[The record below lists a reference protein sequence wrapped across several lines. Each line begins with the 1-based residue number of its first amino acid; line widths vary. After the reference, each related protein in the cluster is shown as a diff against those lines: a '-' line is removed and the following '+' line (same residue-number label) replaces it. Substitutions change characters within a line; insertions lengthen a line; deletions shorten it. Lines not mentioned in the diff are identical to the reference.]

1 VRGASVNFSTGF
13 LLRFFSRE
21 RPPAMGPLEWI
32 TAVTALGGFVAWMT
46 AMWVRAGRIL
56 QRIDDISGDH
66 LKLREQVDA
75 HGTRLTRLEVV
86 AERNR

>member
-1 VRGASVNFSTGF
+1 
-13 LLRFFSRE
+13 
-21 RPPAMGPLEWI
+21 MGPLEWI

-56 QRIDDISGDH
+56 QRIDDIAGDH
-66 LKLREQVDA
+66 LKLKEQVDA